1 MQADS
6 ERQIQPGPNNPVG
19 SEPGFR
25 LRRAAETLDDPIADP
40 RGAWYPFA
48 FMAERK
54 IDPQTR
60 VESHV

>member
-1 MQADS
+1 M
-6 ERQIQPGPNNPVG
+6 E
-19 SEPGFR
+19 
-25 LRRAAETLDDPIADP
+25 DPIADP
-40 RGAWYPFA
+40 QGAWYPFA